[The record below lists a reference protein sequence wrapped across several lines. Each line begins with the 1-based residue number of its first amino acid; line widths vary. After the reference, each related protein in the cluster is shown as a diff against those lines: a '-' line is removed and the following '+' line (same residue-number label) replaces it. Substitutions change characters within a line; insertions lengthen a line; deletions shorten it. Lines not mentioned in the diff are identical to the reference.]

1 MNGYFQYST
10 ECLYNFGVNYKKK
23 LCLQGDMNTC
33 IYLQWAASGRGV
45 YCMKCVYDYG
55 SEMLIALSSCT
66 GLGFVLF
73 VNLPVAANES
83 TCLSGRNFVGGGGAR
98 TLWYYQS

>member
-1 MNGYFQYST
+1 
-10 ECLYNFGVNYKKK
+10 
-23 LCLQGDMNTC
+23 MNTC

-55 SEMLIALSSCT
+55 SEMLIALTWCT

-83 TCLSGRNFVGGGGAR
+83 TCLSGRNFVGGGHVPFDIIND
-98 TLWYYQS
+98 TYLSYILDFSTSELY